1 MLVNGAT
8 FSTDGFFAHYQDV
21 PNYDATFS
29 SITSPSPAARNALR
43 GGTSQACAG
52 FGYGM
57 ALASD
62 MVRGG
67 SATNVLVIGSEQLSV
82 AMDMSDRSICFIFG
96 DGAGAVVVGPT
107 EDQQLGPV
115 VWASDGSQFDAIRQD
130 IDWISYID
138 GDDHAKR
145 PYLRMEGT
153 SVFRW
158 AAFEMGKAAH
168 RALEVAKV
176 DVSDL
181 DVFVPHQANSRI
193 NELLARNLKLNDTA
207 VIANDI
213 EFTGNTSAASIPLAM
228 EDLLSTGKAKPGDTA
243 LLLGYGAGLSY
254 AAQVVVERV
263 AGEGVVAARCA
274 IAAGQFLGDA
284 DVHHRRAN
292 LLDQCGKIRQAVAPG
307 LGERSDR
314 GRQGRRSGLGRRAVG
329 GVGRRNRTALLQAAG
344 ERKGDGRNG
353 CRLFSCAARFTALG
367 PGRARRCG
375 NRSPRRSRCGHP
387 SGGGRPP

>member
-1 MLVNGAT
+1 MVEFAEVTGTRNIGILGIGAYRPDRVVT
-8 FSTDGFFAHYQDV
+8 NDEICENIDSSDEWIYTRTGIKTRRFARRDETAMDMAI
-21 PNYDATFS
+21 DAGRKAIANALLSGSDIDAVIVATN
-29 SITSPSPAARNALR
+29 THLLLTPAAATAVATAL
-43 GGTSQACAG
+43 GANGVPAFDVTVGCAG

-67 SATNVLVIGSEQLSV
+67 SATNVLVVGSEQLSV
-82 AMDMSDRSICFIFG
+82 TMDMNDRSICFIFG

-107 EDQQLGPV
+107 EQQQLGPV
-115 VWASDGSQFDAIRQD
+115 VWGSDGSQFDAIRQD
-130 IDWISYID
+130 IDWITFLD
-138 GDDHAKR
+138 GDDHANR

-158 AAFEMGKAAH
+158 AAFEMGKVAQ

-193 NELLARNLKLNDTA
+193 NELLARSLNLNESA

-213 EFTGNTSAASIPLAM
+213 EHTGNTSAASIPLAM

-254 AAQVVVERV
+254 AAQVV
-263 AGEGVVAARCA
+263 
-274 IAAGQFLGDA
+274 
-284 DVHHRRAN
+284 
-292 LLDQCGKIRQAVAPG
+292 KM
-307 LGERSDR
+307 
-314 GRQGRRSGLGRRAVG
+314 
-329 GVGRRNRTALLQAAG
+329 
-344 ERKGDGRNG
+344 
-353 CRLFSCAARFTALG
+353 
-367 PGRARRCG
+367 
-375 NRSPRRSRCGHP
+375 
-387 SGGGRPP
+387 PPVPFE